1 MAREGS
7 HERDTARDGGFTLLE
22 VLAAFVIAALALGA
36 LTQGAAGGLQSAR
49 VAGHYQEA
57 LSRAQSRLAT
67 IGATLGAAP
76 APGVQD
82 GDDGGGYRWR
92 VSVVQIATAARGR
105 GGADPPRP
113 GRAQLLAVTV
123 RVSWRMDGGERDVV
137 LATERLVTAPP
148 EPP

>member
-1 MAREGS
+1 MGHEG
-7 HERDTARDGGFTLLE
+7 RRGGDGGFTLLE

-67 IGATLGAAP
+67 LGAAP
-76 APGVQD
+76 ALGVQD

-92 VSVVQIATAARGR
+92 VSVVPIATAARGR

-137 LATERLVTAPP
+137 LATERVVTAPP